1 MFSDPISDMLTR
13 VRNALGARQSKV
25 EVPASR
31 LKIDI
36 VRILKQEGYIA
47 NYRVADEDGKRTI
60 KIYLKYQPD
69 HTPVISSLERVS
81 KPGRRVYAGAK
92 GIPQVIGGMGINI
105 VTTSHGVMT
114 DKQARKAGVG
124 GEIVCCI
131 Y

>member
-1 MFSDPISDMLTR
+1 MFFDPISDLLTR
-13 VRNALGARQSKV
+13 VRNALGAHQSKV

-31 LKIDI
+31 LKIEI
-36 VRILKQEGYIA
+36 VRILKEEGYIA
-47 NYRVADEDGKRTI
+47 NYRVADDEGKRTI

-69 HTPVISSLERVS
+69 RTPVISRLERVS
-81 KPGRRVYAGAK
+81 KPGRRVYAGSK
-92 GIPQVIGGMGINI
+92 EIPSVIGGMGINI

-124 GEIVCCI
+124 GEILCCI

>member
-1 MFSDPISDMLTR
+1 MLFDPISDMLTR

-31 LKIDI
+31 LKIEI

-47 NYRVADEDGKRTI
+47 NYRVADEEGKRTI

-69 HTPVISSLERVS
+69 HTPVISRLERIS

-92 GIPQVIGGMGINI
+92 GIPQIIGGMGINI

>member
-1 MFSDPISDMLTR
+1 MFSDPISDLLTR

-31 LKIDI
+31 LKIEI

-47 NYRVADEDGKRTI
+47 NYRVADEEGKRTI
-60 KIYLKYQPD
+60 KIYLKYQQD
-69 HTPVISSLERVS
+69 HTPVISRLERVS

-124 GEIVCCI
+124 GEILCAI

>member
-1 MFSDPISDMLTR
+1 MFFDPISDMLTR

-31 LKIDI
+31 LKIEI

-47 NYRVADEDGKRTI
+47 NYRVADEEGKRTI

-69 HTPVISSLERVS
+69 HTPVISRLERIS
-81 KPGRRVYAGAK
+81 KPGRRVYAGSK
-92 GIPQVIGGMGINI
+92 GIPSIIGGMGINI

-124 GEIVCCI
+124 GEILCSI

>member
-31 LKIDI
+31 LKIEI

-47 NYRVADEDGKRTI
+47 NYRVADEEGKRTI

-69 HTPVISSLERVS
+69 HTPVISRLERVS
-81 KPGRRVYAGAK
+81 KPGRRVYAGSK
-92 GIPQVIGGMGINI
+92 GIPSVIGGMGINI

-124 GEIVCCI
+124 GEILCCI

>member
-47 NYRVADEDGKRTI
+47 NYRVADEEGKRTI

-69 HTPVISSLERVS
+69 HTPVISRLERVS
-81 KPGRRVYAGAK
+81 KPGRRVYSAIGDLK
-92 GIPQVIGGMGINI
+92 RERGGLGISILSTGQ
-105 VTTSHGVMT
+105 GVLSDAM
-114 DKQARKAGVG
+114 ARDANVG
-124 GEIVCCI
+124 GEVLCRVF
-131 Y
+131 

>member
-1 MFSDPISDMLTR
+1 MFFDPISDMLTR

-47 NYRVADEDGKRTI
+47 NYRVADEEGKRTI

-69 HTPVISSLERVS
+69 HTPVISRLERVS
-81 KPGRRVYAGAK
+81 KPGRRVYAGSK

>member
-47 NYRVADEDGKRTI
+47 NYRVADEEGKRTI

-69 HTPVISSLERVS
+69 HTPVISRLERVS
-81 KPGRRVYAGAK
+81 KPGRRVYAGST

>member
-13 VRNALGARQSKV
+13 LRNALGARQSKV

-31 LKIDI
+31 LKIEI

-47 NYRVADEDGKRTI
+47 NYRVADEEGKRTI

-69 HTPVISSLERVS
+69 HTPVISRLERVS
-81 KPGRRVYAGAK
+81 KPGRRVYAGAH
-92 GIPQVIGGMGINI
+92 GFPQVIGGMGINI

-124 GEIVCCI
+124 GEILCSI

>member
-47 NYRVADEDGKRTI
+47 NYRVADEEGKRTI

-69 HTPVISSLERVS
+69 HTPVISRLERVS

>member
-36 VRILKQEGYIA
+36 VRILKEEGYIA
-47 NYRVADEDGKRTI
+47 NYRVADEEGKKTI

-69 HTPVISSLERVS
+69 HIRRSSADRS
-81 KPGRRVYAGAK
+81 ASPSPAAASTRGRR
-92 GIPQVIGGMGINI
+92 
-105 VTTSHGVMT
+105 
-114 DKQARKAGVG
+114 RFRR
-124 GEIVCCI
+124 
-131 Y
+131 

>member
-1 MFSDPISDMLTR
+1 MFFDPISDMLTR

-31 LKIDI
+31 LKIEI

-47 NYRVADEDGKRTI
+47 NYRVADEEGKRTI

-69 HTPVISSLERVS
+69 HTPVISRLERIS
-81 KPGRRVYAGAK
+81 KPGRRVYAGSK
-92 GIPQVIGGMGINI
+92 GIPQIIGGMGINI

-114 DKQARKAGVG
+114 DRQARKAGVG
-124 GEIVCCI
+124 GEILCSI

>member
-1 MFSDPISDMLTR
+1 MLSDPISDMLTR

-31 LKIDI
+31 LKIEI
-36 VRILKQEGYIA
+36 VRILKEEGYIA

-81 KPGRRVYAGAK
+81 KPGRRVYAGSK
-92 GIPQVIGGMGINI
+92 GIPQIIGGMGINI

-124 GEIVCCI
+124 GEILCCI

>member
-1 MFSDPISDMLTR
+1 MLFDPISDMLTR

-31 LKIDI
+31 LKIEI

-47 NYRVADEDGKRTI
+47 NYRVADEEGKRTI

-69 HTPVISSLERVS
+69 HTPVISRLERIS
-81 KPGRRVYAGAK
+81 KPGRRVYAGSK
-92 GIPQVIGGMGINI
+92 GIPSIIGGMGINI

-124 GEIVCCI
+124 GEILCSI

>member
-1 MFSDPISDMLTR
+1 MFTDPISDMLTR
-13 VRNALGARQSKV
+13 LRNALGARQSKV

-31 LKIDI
+31 LKIEI

-47 NYRVADEDGKRTI
+47 NYRVADEEGKRTI

-69 HTPVISSLERVS
+69 HTPVISRLERVS

-92 GIPQVIGGMGINI
+92 GFPQVIGGMGINI

-124 GEIVCCI
+124 GEILCCI

>member
-1 MFSDPISDMLTR
+1 MFTDPISDLLTR

-31 LKIDI
+31 LKTEI
-36 VRILKQEGYIA
+36 VRILKEEGYIA
-47 NYRVADEDGKRTI
+47 NYRVADEDGKKTI
-60 KIYLKYQPD
+60 KVYLKYQPD
-69 HTPVISSLERVS
+69 HTPVISRLERVS
-81 KPGRRVYAGAK
+81 KPGRRVYAGSK

-124 GEIVCCI
+124 GEILCSI

>member
-31 LKIDI
+31 LKIEI

-47 NYRVADEDGKRTI
+47 NYRVADEEGKRTI

-69 HTPVISSLERVS
+69 HTPVISRLERVS
-81 KPGRRVYAGAK
+81 KPGRRVYSGAN
-92 GIPQVIGGMGINI
+92 GFPQVIGGMGINI

-124 GEIVCCI
+124 GEILCCI

>member
-25 EVPASR
+25 EVPASK
-31 LKIDI
+31 LKIEI
-36 VRILKQEGYIA
+36 VRILKEEGYIA
-47 NYRVADEDGKRTI
+47 NFRVADEEGKRTI

-69 HTPVISSLERVS
+69 HTPVISRLERVS
-81 KPGRRVYAGAK
+81 KPGRRVYAGSK

-124 GEIVCCI
+124 GEISVA
-131 Y
+131 

>member
-69 HTPVISSLERVS
+69 HTPVISRLERVS

-92 GIPQVIGGMGINI
+92 GIPSVIGGMGINI